1 MTILCSV
8 LGTVS
13 FLVVL
18 LRFYAR
24 FVLQK
29 NPGLDDWLVVAAML
43 PVLGLVV
50 GVCLAE
56 QVFDFNRHIWDV
68 PMPQF
73 VNQRK
78 VCLDDRLL
86 TMLCKALTVMQ
97 ITFANEI
104 LYVLASGFIKISIL
118 FFYRR
123 LTNNSLSRTFIHL
136 VWASIAF
143 VIAYMI
149 TFIFTVSF
157 HCSPISAFWYE
168 LSPAWVAAH
177 SYHCNNEGAN
187 LLAASVISVL
197 QDFVAALLP
206 IVLFWRLQI
215 PIRQKIV
222 LAAIFAVGFF
232 LCITGILR
240 IYYIHQIFYTTYDVT
255 CSYLPVVWAPP

>member
-56 QVFDFNRHIWDV
+56 QVFDFNRHIWDI

-78 VCLDDRLL
+78 VCLDDRPL

-157 HCSPISAFWYE
+157 HCSPTSAFWYE

-255 CSYLPVVWAPP
+255 CSYSPVVWASP